1 MSVAAVTAYLE
12 TLGLGD
18 RVRVLSHSSA
28 TVEEAAQ
35 ALGCQ
40 PREIAKTMS
49 LLQEQGPVLIVA
61 AGDGKIDNKKYK
73 AQFHQK
79 AKMIP
84 GPQVEDLVGHPPGGV
99 CPFACKEGVAVY
111 LDVSL
116 RRFGRSTPPP
126 ATVTA
131 PWSSPCPSWRKAPAV
146 PAGWTCVPVG
156 RKKRKKQKAPP
167 SPREKGG
174 ALLVRS
180 QGQGQQVGD
189 ELVHGLVPGGPA
201 GADPHGGGA
210 LSSRRTAKK
219 RLPLPERR
227 GRFTCQVTGPMPAG
241 RR

>member
-18 RVRVLSHSSA
+18 RVRVLSQSSA

-49 LLQEQGPVLIVA
+49 LLQEQGPVLLVA

-116 RRFGRSTPPP
+116 RRFEKVYP
-126 ATVTA
+126 AAGDGHSAVELTL
-131 PWSSPCPSWRKAPAV
+131 PQLEESSAA
-146 PAGWTCVPVG
+146 PAGWTCVPAG
-156 RKKRKKQKAPP
+156 RKKHKKTESASR
-167 SPREKGG
+167 SP
-174 ALLVRS
+174 
-180 QGQGQQVGD
+180 
-189 ELVHGLVPGGPA
+189 
-201 GADPHGGGA
+201 
-210 LSSRRTAKK
+210 
-219 RLPLPERR
+219 
-227 GRFTCQVTGPMPAG
+227 
-241 RR
+241 

>member
-49 LLQEQGPVLIVA
+49 LLQEQGPVLLVA

-79 AKMIP
+79 ARMIP

-116 RRFGRSTPPP
+116 RR
-126 ATVTA
+126 ATATA
-131 PWSSPCPSWRKAPAV
+131 PWSSPCPSWRKAPAA
-146 PAGWTCVPVG
+146 PAGWTCAPAG
-156 RKKRKKQKAPP
+156 RKKHKKTESASR
-167 SPREKGG
+167 SP
-174 ALLVRS
+174 
-180 QGQGQQVGD
+180 
-189 ELVHGLVPGGPA
+189 
-201 GADPHGGGA
+201 
-210 LSSRRTAKK
+210 
-219 RLPLPERR
+219 
-227 GRFTCQVTGPMPAG
+227 
-241 RR
+241 

>member
-18 RVRVLSHSSA
+18 RVRVLSQSSA

-49 LLQEQGPVLIVA
+49 LLQEQGPVLLVA

-116 RRFGRSTPPP
+116 RRFEKVYP
-126 ATVTA
+126 AAGDGHSAVELTL
-131 PWSSPCPSWRKAPAV
+131 PQLEESSRC
-146 PAGWTCVPVG
+146 AGWVDVCSG
-156 RKKRKKQKAPP
+156 WQEEA
-167 SPREKGG
+167 
-174 ALLVRS
+174 
-180 QGQGQQVGD
+180 
-189 ELVHGLVPGGPA
+189 
-201 GADPHGGGA
+201 
-210 LSSRRTAKK
+210 
-219 RLPLPERR
+219 
-227 GRFTCQVTGPMPAG
+227 
-241 RR
+241 